1 MKKVYLIKSESSNY
15 KIGTSKHPEK
25 RLVQLQTGNQEKLE
39 LINSFETNYPTL
51 VETTLHNKF
60 SHLKENGEWF
70 TISLEEEVGFIESC
84 EKIEANFMVLS
95 EDDNLFFKK
104 S

>member
-1 MKKVYLIKSESSNY
+1 MKKVYLIKSEGSNY

-25 RLVQLQTGNQEKLE
+25 RLRQLQTGNQEKLE
-39 LINSFETNYPTL
+39 LVNTFQTNYAAL
-51 VETTLHNKF
+51 VETTLHNRF
-60 SHLKENGEWF
+60 SHLRQNGEWF
-70 TISLEEEVGFIESC
+70 TLSLAEEVGFIEFC
-84 EKIEANFMVLS
+84 EKLETNFMVLS